1 LDNKQKVS
9 DDKLMLGALG
19 VCAYVIADVIHE
31 AIGHGGTCILSG
43 GSISLLSS
51 AFFRSNNGN
60 TLVDIGGPIA
70 NILAG
75 ILSLFLLNSY
85 KNFSV
90 RTRYFLILLMAF
102 NLFWGTGGLIY
113 SGVTGK
119 DDWSY
124 LITGLQPVWLWRV
137 ILVVTGVA
145 LYYGSIRI
153 VAAKMLLIFG
163 KDSERKRKLVL
174 VPYLAAGVS
183 ACFAALF
190 DLFGSLPAIKEDALE
205 TFVGFIGLLLILRIN
220 NKTKPGLDLNL
231 LPVTRNMKWIISIAM
246 LYLIFIVVMGHGIK
260 FNP

>member
-1 LDNKQKVS
+1 MDKKQKVS

-19 VCAYVIADVIHE
+19 ICAYIIADIVHE
-31 AIGHGGTCILSG
+31 VIGHGGSCILTG

-51 AFFRSNNGN
+51 AFFHSNNGN

-75 ILSLFLLNSY
+75 ILSLLLLNSY

-124 LITGLQPVWLWRV
+124 LITGLQPSWFWRTL
-137 ILVVTGVA
+137 LVVIGLI
-145 LYYGSIRI
+145 LYYTTIRI
-153 VAAKMLLIFG
+153 ASAKLMLITGDDSGRRKQLI
-163 KDSERKRKLVL
+163 L

-190 DLFGSLPAIKEDALE
+190 DLSGSLPAIKEDALE
-205 TFVGFIGLLLILRIN
+205 TFVGFIGFLLILRIN
-220 NKTKPGLDLNL
+220 NKTKPSLDLNL
-231 LPVTRNMKWIISIAM
+231 LPVTRNMKWIISIAV
-246 LYLIFIVVMGHGIK
+246 LYIIFIVVMGHGIK

>member
-1 LDNKQKVS
+1 
-9 DDKLMLGALG
+9 MLSALG
-19 VCAYVIADVIHE
+19 ICAYIIADVIHE

-51 AFFRSNNGN
+51 AFFHSNNGN

-75 ILSLFLLNSY
+75 ILSLLLLNSY

-90 RTRYFLILLMAF
+90 QTRYFLILLMAF

-113 SGVTGK
+113 SGITNK

-124 LITGLQPVWLWRV
+124 LITGLQPSWFWRTL
-137 ILVVTGVA
+137 LVVIGLI
-145 LYYGSIRI
+145 LYYTTIRI
-153 VAAKMLLIFG
+153 ASAKLMLITGDDSGRRKQLI
-163 KDSERKRKLVL
+163 L

-190 DLFGSLPAIKEDALE
+190 DLSGSLPAIKEDALE
-205 TFVGFIGLLLILRIN
+205 TFVGFVGFLLILRANDKIESN
-220 NKTKPGLDLNL
+220 YGSNHT
-231 LPVTRNMKWIISIAM
+231 PVKRDMKWIISVAL
-246 LYLIFIVVMGHGIK
+246 LYVIFVVIMGHGIK
-260 FNP
+260 FYS